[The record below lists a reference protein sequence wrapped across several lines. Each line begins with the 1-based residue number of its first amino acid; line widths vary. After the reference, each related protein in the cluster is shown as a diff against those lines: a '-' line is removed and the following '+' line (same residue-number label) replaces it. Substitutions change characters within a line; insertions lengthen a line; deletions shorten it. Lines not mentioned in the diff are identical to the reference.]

1 MGKIHILDERV
12 AGMIAA
18 GEVVERPSSIIK
30 ELCENSIDSGATSI
44 SISITQGGIRSIR
57 VSDNGSGIAPEDMP
71 LTVIKHATS
80 KLKTSEDLEKIYTM
94 GFRGEAL
101 YSISAVS
108 MMKISSRQKGSEYGT
123 ELTVNGGKPEEPVTA
138 GIPEGTTVAVDN
150 LFYNTPA
157 RLKFLKKPS
166 VEAAHITELVSKLIL
181 SHPEISFRYISN
193 GDVIFH
199 SSGNGSLKDAI
210 MLIYG
215 EEAANRL
222 INVEGS
228 FGTLKITGYIGQP
241 DLSYRTKKYSNLFV
255 NDRYIK
261 DETVFEAVERGYG
274 ERLLKG
280 SHPFYVLK
288 ILMPSADVDVNV
300 HPNKLFVH
308 FRDERAVAYLTEN
321 AVYDAITKRETVRH
335 VEMDA
340 PLPAPVKDLACET
353 EIKQEFHKAAEN
365 KIVDGP
371 DEESILKEEAQSLFA
386 EKNIYPQV
394 SYESSFKQYSDY
406 ADKENYE
413 YVKSEPA
420 PIEKPYDIKALYKEE
435 IKEELQKAPQEAP
448 LFSQSTFS
456 YKIIGVLFSTYIII
470 ESGENAYIIDQHALH
485 ERLLYDKFVKASEKS
500 GIINLLISET
510 ITLNHTES
518 VAISDNIE
526 LLKSMGYDI
535 EPFGPLSFKV
545 NAVPSVCGNTDVKGM
560 IYEIAHELSFGAHN
574 PAVKRDK
581 VAKAACKAAIKG
593 GDVITEEQITTFLKQ
608 LDDTSAIPHCP
619 HGRPIFTVLTKA
631 ALEKSFKRRV

>member
-1 MGKIHILDERV
+1 
-12 AGMIAA
+12 
-18 GEVVERPSSIIK
+18 
-30 ELCENSIDSGATSI
+30 
-44 SISITQGGIRSIR
+44 
-57 VSDNGSGIAPEDMP
+57 MP

-123 ELTVNGGKPEEPVTA
+123 ELTVNGGKPEAPITA

-288 ILMPSADVDVNV
+288 ISMPSTDVDVNV

-321 AVYDAITKRETVRH
+321 AVYDAITK
-335 VEMDA
+335 
-340 PLPAPVKDLACET
+340 
-353 EIKQEFHKAAEN
+353 
-365 KIVDGP
+365 
-371 DEESILKEEAQSLFA
+371 
-386 EKNIYPQV
+386 
-394 SYESSFKQYSDY
+394 
-406 ADKENYE
+406 
-413 YVKSEPA
+413 
-420 PIEKPYDIKALYKEE
+420 
-435 IKEELQKAPQEAP
+435 
-448 LFSQSTFS
+448 
-456 YKIIGVLFSTYIII
+456 
-470 ESGENAYIIDQHALH
+470 
-485 ERLLYDKFVKASEKS
+485 ER
-500 GIINLLISET
+500 
-510 ITLNHTES
+510 
-518 VAISDNIE
+518 
-526 LLKSMGYDI
+526 
-535 EPFGPLSFKV
+535 
-545 NAVPSVCGNTDVKGM
+545 
-560 IYEIAHELSFGAHN
+560 
-574 PAVKRDK
+574 R
-581 VAKAACKAAIKG
+581 
-593 GDVITEEQITTFLKQ
+593 
-608 LDDTSAIPHCP
+608 
-619 HGRPIFTVLTKA
+619 
-631 ALEKSFKRRV
+631 

>member
-123 ELTVNGGKPEEPVTA
+123 ELTVNGGKPEAPVTA

-228 FGTLKITGYIGQP
+228 FGMLKITGYIGQP

-288 ILMPSADVDVNV
+288 ISMPSTDVDVNV

-335 VEMDA
+335 VEMDN
-340 PLPAPVKDLACET
+340 PSPAPVKDIAYET
-353 EIKQEFHKAAEN
+353 EIKQEFNKATEN

-371 DEESILKEEAQSLFA
+371 DEGSILKEEAQRLFA
-386 EKNIYPQV
+386 EKNIYPQL
-394 SYESSFKQYSDY
+394 SYESSFKQYPDY
-406 ADKENYE
+406 ANKEDYE

-420 PIEKPYDIKALYKEE
+420 PIEKPYDIKALYQEE

-448 LFSQSTFS
+448 LFSQSAFS

-485 ERLLYDKFVKASEKS
+485 ERLLYDKFVKANEKS
-500 GIINLLISET
+500 GIIHLLISET

-560 IYEIAHELSFGAHN
+560 IYEIAHELSVGAYN

-593 GDVITEEQITTFLKQ
+593 GDVITEEQITAFLKQ

-631 ALEKSFKRRV
+631 SLEKSFKRRV

>member
-340 PLPAPVKDLACET
+340 PSPAPVKDITYET
-353 EIKQEFHKAAEN
+353 EIKQEFRKTTEN
-365 KIVDGP
+365 KLVDGS
-371 DEESILKEEAQSLFA
+371 DEESILKEEAQRLFA

-406 ADKENYE
+406 ANKEDYE

-420 PIEKPYDIKALYKEE
+420 PIEKPYDIKALYQEE
-435 IKEELQKAPQEAP
+435 VKDELQKAPQEAP

-485 ERLLYDKFVKASEKS
+485 ERLLYDKFVKANEKS

-593 GDVITEEQITTFLKQ
+593 GDVITEEQITAFLKQ

-631 ALEKSFKRRV
+631 SLEKSFKRRV

>member
-123 ELTVNGGKPEEPVTA
+123 ELTVNGGKPEAPITA

-228 FGTLKITGYIGQP
+228 FGALKITGYIGQP

-288 ILMPSADVDVNV
+288 ISMPSTDVDVNV

-335 VEMDA
+335 VEMDN
-340 PLPAPVKDLACET
+340 PSPAPVKDIAYET
-353 EIKQEFHKAAEN
+353 EIKQEFNKATEN
-365 KIVDGP
+365 KIVDGL
-371 DEESILKEEAQSLFA
+371 DEESILKEEAQRLFA

-394 SYESSFKQYSDY
+394 SYESSFKQYSDC
-406 ADKENYE
+406 ADKEDYE

-420 PIEKPYDIKALYKEE
+420 PIEKPYDIKALYQKEV
-435 IKEELQKAPQEAP
+435 KEELQKTPQEAP
-448 LFSQSTFS
+448 LFSQSAFS

-485 ERLLYDKFVKASEKS
+485 ERLLYDKFVKANEKS
-500 GIINLLISET
+500 GIIHLLISET

-560 IYEIAHELSFGAHN
+560 IYEIAHELSVGAYN

-608 LDDTSAIPHCP
+608 FVDTSAIPHCP
-619 HGRPIFTVLTKA
+619 HGRPIFTVITKA
-631 ALEKSFKRRV
+631 SLEKSFKRRV